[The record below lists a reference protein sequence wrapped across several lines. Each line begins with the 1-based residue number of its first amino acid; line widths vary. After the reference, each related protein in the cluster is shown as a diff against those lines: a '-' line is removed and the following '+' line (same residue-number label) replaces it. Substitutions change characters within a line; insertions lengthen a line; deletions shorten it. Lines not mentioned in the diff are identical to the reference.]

1 VKDER
6 TRLTPV
12 TLQYKVNYTY
22 DREAIGRAGRLQ
34 GEVVIGSDFDA
45 LRARTGNLVRHRWA
59 GVPLIAFSEL
69 WPAACGTA
77 LTAVALAYTV
87 VAWIAVRRRIPGF
100 PSAAAKAPKATVL
113 KALCGAE
120 HGLYEHL
127 KSFCDQDHA
136 EFQIIFGVADAN
148 DEAVAI
154 VQQLQRD
161 FPAAD
166 LHLVIDGKQHGA
178 NRKVSNLINMACHAR
193 YDYLV
198 VADSDIHV
206 SRDYLSK
213 VTLPLLDPT
222 VGIVTCPYRG
232 CPRAGLWSLLGSLF
246 INDWF
251 MPSVR
256 VAALAGSR
264 SFAFGSTIA
273 VRRQVLSRIGG
284 FHAVANQLADDYRL
298 GELTRR
304 LGLRTVLS
312 DVIVETSVD
321 ERTLGDLFRHNVRWL
336 RTIRA
341 VRPVGHFL
349 SFVTFG
355 VPIALSGCL
364 CAGLSSATVVMSAM
378 TMCARVMLHRANHQ
392 PLQRLGSAWVLALS
406 DVFGIA
412 LWAWSFVTHRVHW
425 RSVEYSVH
433 GDACVEAP
441 PAVTSVG

>member
-1 VKDER
+1 
-6 TRLTPV
+6 
-12 TLQYKVNYTY
+12 
-22 DREAIGRAGRLQ
+22 
-34 GEVVIGSDFDA
+34 VVIGSDFNA
-45 LRARTGNLVRHRWA
+45 SSAGTEHPVRHLGA
-59 GVPLIAFSEL
+59 SDPLILFREIWL
-69 WPAACGTA
+69 TACGTA
-77 LTAVALAYTV
+77 LTAIALAYIL
-87 VAWIAVRRRIPGF
+87 VAWIAVRRRIPVF
-100 PSAAAKAPKATVL
+100 ASAATRAPQATVL

-127 KSFCDQDHA
+127 RSFCDQDHA

-154 VQQLQRD
+154 VRQLQND

-166 LHLVIDGKQHGA
+166 LDLVIDSKQHGA

-206 SRDYLSK
+206 SQDYLSK

-222 VGIVTCPYRG
+222 VGIVTCSYRG

-273 VRRQVLSRIGG
+273 VRRQVLSQIGG
-284 FHAVANQLADDYRL
+284 FHAVADQLADDYRL

-304 LGLRTVLS
+304 IGLRTVLS
-312 DVIVETSVD
+312 EVVVETSVD
-321 ERTLGDLFRHNVRWL
+321 ERTLGDLFHHNVRWL

-349 SFVTFG
+349 SFITFG
-355 VPIALSGCL
+355 MPIALIGCV

-392 PLQRLGSAWVLALS
+392 PLQRQGSAWVLALS
-406 DVFGIA
+406 DVLGMA
-412 LWAWSFVTHRVHW
+412 LWAWSFVTHRVQW
-425 RSVEYSVH
+425 RNVHYSVH
-433 GDACVEAP
+433 GDACVEAR
-441 PAVTSVG
+441 PAVSSVG